1 VDGDLEAR
9 SLALLE
15 RSASELRTRVQAQHE
30 PGGLALSILQFY
42 RGLFFPEFF
51 AILREEIGTLP
62 PDRSGGV
69 VLPPVLNFAETRT
82 VGALEQLRQVIEAAR
97 GQHKRSAFDQ
107 AVVDVGLL
115 VTVEVIEVD
124 LPAVREATAANLAG
138 TGDWKWDLLVLV
150 IAIIEILLDEFGKNI
165 PDSLK
170 NLFKQV
176 IGIAKKVHDKVHKEK

>member
-1 VDGDLEAR
+1 
-9 SLALLE
+9 LALLE

-124 LPAVREATAANLAG
+124 LPAIREATAANLAG
-138 TGDWKWDLLVLV
+138 TGD
-150 IAIIEILLDEFGKNI
+150 
-165 PDSLK
+165 
-170 NLFKQV
+170 
-176 IGIAKKVHDKVHKEK
+176 